1 MKRPS
6 SFCLRDISDL
16 ELPTGDTLILMEYV
30 GELQAAKGGGPLCTT
45 QVLTA
50 AGQTSGATRSTDDVL
65 PHVGTLSIGDSD
77 SKGLCKA
84 GEHLGLVEFVPSGTL
99 VHEEEEALQAN
110 ITEHRPFL
118 NG

>member
-16 ELPTGDTLILMEYV
+16 ELPTGDTLILMESV

-65 PHVGTLSIGDSD
+65 PHMGTLSIGDSD
-77 SKGLCKA
+77 TKG
-84 GEHLGLVEFVPSGTL
+84 PM
-99 VHEEEEALQAN
+99 
-110 ITEHRPFL
+110 
-118 NG
+118 